1 MEFGDPVFLL
11 LALFAVPLT
20 LALRGRRAGA
30 HVVPSSAAIA
40 RSRPTARLWVARW
53 LPALRALALVLLV
66 VGLARPRSGRAE
78 AIVPA
83 EGIDIALA
91 IDVSSSM
98 EINSLGGGR
107 SRLDVTREVVR
118 DFIKERKNDRI
129 GLTVFQNEALAMSP
143 LTLDYE
149 ALDRI
154 VADLKSGLLPDGTG
168 IGVGLANSLTM
179 LQDSSAATRIVILL
193 TDGEHNAKS
202 ISPDDAAAIAAS
214 LHIRVYTIGVEG
226 SRTLTGSGF
235 DEELLR
241 RIATTTGGRYFAA
254 GSRNQLAAVYD
265 EIGRLETSRLPGDR
279 YERFREFGPWLALV
293 GAGFLLAEF
302 ALRGT
307 WLRRAS
313 G

>member
-1 MEFGDPVFLL
+1 MEFGDPIFLL
-11 LALFAVPLT
+11 LALLAVPLA

-30 HVVPSSAAIA
+30 HVVPSAAA
-40 RSRPTARLWVARW
+40 VASVGPTVRLRLARW
-53 LPALRALALVLLV
+53 LPALRVLALVLLA
-66 VGLARPRSGRAE
+66 VGLARPRVGRAE
-78 AIVPA
+78 ALVPA
-83 EGIDIALA
+83 DGIDISLS
-91 IDVSSSM
+91 IDVSTSM
-98 EINSLGGGR
+98 EVNSLGGGR
-107 SRLDVTREVVR
+107 SRLDVTRDVVR

-129 GLTVFQNEALAMSP
+129 GLTIFQNEALAMSP
-143 LTLDYE
+143 LTLDYQ

-154 VADLKSGLLPDGTG
+154 VADLKSGMLPDGTG
-168 IGVGLANSLTM
+168 IGVGLASSLAM

-214 LHIRVYTIGVEG
+214 LRIRVYTIGVEG
-226 SRTLTGSGF
+226 ERTLAGPGF

-254 GSRNQLAAVYD
+254 GSRNQLAAIYD

-279 YERFREFGPWLALV
+279 YERFRELGPWLALA
-293 GAGFLLAEF
+293 GAGLLLAEF